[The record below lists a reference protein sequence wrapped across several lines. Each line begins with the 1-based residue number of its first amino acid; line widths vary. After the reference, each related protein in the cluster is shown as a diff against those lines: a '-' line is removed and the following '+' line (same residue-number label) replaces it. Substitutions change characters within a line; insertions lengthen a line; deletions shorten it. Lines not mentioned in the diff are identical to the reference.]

1 LGVIEQC
8 RRKTDKMKYSAII
21 EKYRNPR
28 VEEEVILKKN
38 ADDTNVAKLF
48 TLTYVKNSPTN
59 HFIKPWKLKDQIARD
74 IQSTID
80 ETDGE
85 IKIERDNDSHLRR
98 LLHPNDFETTSSVS
112 F

>member
-1 LGVIEQC
+1 L
-8 RRKTDKMKYSAII
+8 
-21 EKYRNPR
+21 RNIVSPK

-38 ADDTNVAKLF
+38 TDDTNVAKLF

-85 IKIERDNDSHLRR
+85 IKIERDNDSHPRR
-98 LLHPNDFETTSSVS
+98 LLHPHDFEAKSSVS